1 MLNEMVLADETNGRK
16 SYDFGQRSLF
26 VFHVMQV
33 KLEDNLAEVRHGTA
47 EFCDFDVEIGGSL
60 LFTIG
65 MFRKAM

>member
-47 EFCDFDVEIGGSL
+47 
-60 LFTIG
+60 
-65 MFRKAM
+65 